1 MRTITMQT
9 IKDGKLSGEIL
20 EGGKYWQIAPFD
32 YDSKQGRD
40 AALMDRLDIVQIE
53 AQMEKDMAGGEQA

>member
-32 YDSKQGRD
+32 YDGKDQK

-53 AQMEKDMAGGEQA
+53 AQMEAELAEYGEP

>member
-1 MRTITMQT
+1 MRTITMQA

-20 EGGKYWQIAPFD
+20 EDGKYWQIAPFD
-32 YDSKQGRD
+32 CDGKDQE

-53 AQMEKDMAGGEQA
+53 AQMEKDMAGSEQA

>member
-9 IKDGKLSGEIL
+9 IKDGKLDGEIL

-32 YDSKQGRD
+32 YDGKDQE

-53 AQMEKDMAGGEQA
+53 AQMEAELAGSEQE